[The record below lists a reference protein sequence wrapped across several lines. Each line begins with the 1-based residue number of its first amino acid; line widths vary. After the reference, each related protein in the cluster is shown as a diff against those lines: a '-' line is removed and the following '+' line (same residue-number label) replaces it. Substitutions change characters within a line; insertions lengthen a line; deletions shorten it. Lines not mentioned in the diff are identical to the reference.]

1 MKDDRWFL
9 SALHCLGQLRYVTF
23 TAEGKCRLQREVF
36 RNSVHRASTFV
47 IEADRAM
54 RMPAKQG
61 VYFGDHASIETTV
74 PIVG

>member
-1 MKDDRWFL
+1 MRDDRWFP

-23 TAEGKCRLQREVF
+23 TAEGKCRLHREVF

-54 RMPAKQG
+54 RMPAKRE

-74 PIVG
+74 PIGG